1 MEGIFAQWLKDMIYE
16 KVSGENILKMKEF
29 IKANDVSFV
38 FECVDMEHD
47 PHIIKYPESELFL
60 LDIVRNDMTF
70 SKFSYE
76 EMMDVANQFGLVH
89 KEKAFEIATW
99 QEFYDWYYEVL
110 KEDYEYNGR
119 IIEGFVIEDSEG
131 FMTKLKLTYYNFWKF
146 MRSISHEVI
155 KTGNTR
161 RTSALT
167 TPLSNEYYAWVR
179 KLAQTEDK
187 ESLPENICTLRDMF
201 YEEKKND
208 YCSSH

>member
-1 MEGIFAQWLKDMIYE
+1 MWLISW
-16 KVSGENILKMKEF
+16 VLF
-29 IKANDVSFV
+29 I
-38 FECVDMEHD
+38 
-47 PHIIKYPESELFL
+47 
-60 LDIVRNDMTF
+60 R
-70 SKFSYE
+70 
-76 EMMDVANQFGLVH
+76 
-89 KEKAFEIATW
+89 KAFEIATW

-110 KEDYEYNGR
+110 KEDYEYKGR

-167 TPLSNEYYAWVR
+167 TPLANEYYAWVR
-179 KLAQTEDK
+179 KLAETEDK
-187 ESLPENICTLRDMF
+187 ESLPEDICTLRDMF

-208 YCSSH
+208 YCCSH